1 MGRRDG
7 EKVVDGGD
15 RQDGFL
21 GLGWPEKAPWAWSL
35 GFAVSFVL
43 LYELHRLMEPVVAV
57 VDARV
62 SLIFLP
68 AFVRV
73 VAVLVAG
80 FAGALGIFA
89 GALFL
94 GVVNGDG
101 LWVATAQAAISAS
114 SPCLAVVL
122 LQFAIRRSTRLFD
135 LWTLLLVAGLTS
147 LFSALLHGAFW
158 AEFEPTALSVGAH
171 TVSLMMFGDLLG
183 IFLGFLLLRLG
194 VALVRVIRL
203 QTRVWRG

>member
-7 EKVVDGGD
+7 EKIVNAAPKEGV
-15 RQDGFL
+15 L
-21 GLGWPEKAPWAWSL
+21 GLGWPERLPWAWSL
-35 GFAVSFVL
+35 GFAILFVL
-43 LYELHRLMEPVVAV
+43 LYELHRLIEPLVAV

-80 FAGALGIFA
+80 FAGAFGIFV
-89 GALFL
+89 GALYL
-94 GVVNGDG
+94 GVSNGDS
-101 LWVATAQAAISAS
+101 LWVATAQAAISAL
-114 SPCLAVVL
+114 SPCLAVLL
-122 LQFAIRRSTRLFD
+122 LQFAIRRSVGLFD
-135 LWTLLLVAGLTS
+135 LWTLLLVAGFTS
-147 LFSALLHGAFW
+147 LFSAVLHGAFW
-158 AEFEPTALSVGAH
+158 ALFEPTTLSVGTH
-171 TVSLMMFGDLLG
+171 TVSLMMLGDLLG

-194 VALVRVIRL
+194 VMLVKAIRL

>member
-7 EKVVDGGD
+7 EKIVSGAGKDAL
-15 RQDGFL
+15 L
-21 GLGWPEKAPWAWSL
+21 GLGWPAKAPWAWSL
-35 GFAVSFVL
+35 GFAVLFVV
-43 LYELHRLMEPVVAV
+43 LYELHRVMEPLVAV

-80 FAGALGIFA
+80 FAGALGIFC

-94 GVVNGDG
+94 GIGNGDS
-101 LWVATAQAAISAS
+101 LWVATSHAAISAL
-114 SPCLAVVL
+114 SPVLAVFL
-122 LQFAIRRSTRLFD
+122 LQFAIRKTAGLFD
-135 LWTLLLVAGLTS
+135 LWILVAVAGFTS

-158 AEFEPTALSVGAH
+158 AEFEPTALSVGTH
-171 TVSLMMFGDLLG
+171 TVSLMMLGDLLG
-183 IFLGFLLLRLG
+183 ILFGFLLLRLG
-194 VALVRVIRL
+194 VGLVRAIRL
-203 QTRVWRG
+203 QSRVWRG

>member
-7 EKVVDGGD
+7 EKVVDGI
-15 RQDGFL
+15 RKDGFL
-21 GLGWPEKAPWAWSL
+21 GLGWPENAPWAWSL
-35 GFAVSFVL
+35 GFAVFYVV
-43 LYELHRLMEPVVAV
+43 LYELHRIMEPLVGV

-62 SLIFLP
+62 SFIFLP

-80 FAGALGIFA
+80 FAGAFGIFV

-94 GVVNGDG
+94 GVGNGDI
-101 LWVATAQAAISAS
+101 LWVATAHAAISAL
-114 SPCLAVVL
+114 SPCLAVLL
-122 LQFAIRRSTRLFD
+122 LQFAIRRSAGLFD
-135 LWTLLLVAGLTS
+135 LWTLLLVAGFTS

>member
-7 EKVVDGGD
+7 EKVVDGT
-15 RQDGFL
+15 RKDGFL

-35 GFAVSFVL
+35 GFAVLYVV
-43 LYELHRLMEPVVAV
+43 LYELHRIMEPLVGV

-62 SLIFLP
+62 SFIFLP

-80 FAGALGIFA
+80 FAGAFGIFV

-94 GVVNGDG
+94 GVGNGDS
-101 LWVATAQAAISAS
+101 LWVATAHAAISAL
-114 SPCLAVVL
+114 SPCLAVLL
-122 LQFAIRRSTRLFD
+122 LQFAIRRSAGLFD
-135 LWTLLLVAGLTS
+135 LWTLLLVAGFTS
-147 LFSALLHGAFW
+147 LLSALLHGAFW

>member
-7 EKVVDGGD
+7 EKVVDGI
-15 RQDGFL
+15 RKDGFL

-35 GFAVSFVL
+35 GFAVLYVV
-43 LYELHRLMEPVVAV
+43 LYELHRIMEPLVGV

-62 SLIFLP
+62 SFIFLP

-80 FAGALGIFA
+80 FAGAFGIFV

-94 GVVNGDG
+94 GVGNGDS
-101 LWVATAQAAISAS
+101 LWVATAHAAISAL
-114 SPCLAVVL
+114 SPCLAVLL
-122 LQFAIRRSTRLFD
+122 LQFAIRRSAGLFD
-135 LWTLLLVAGLTS
+135 LWTLLLVAGFTS
-147 LFSALLHGAFW
+147 LLSALLHGAFW

>member
-7 EKVVDGGD
+7 EKVVDGI
-15 RQDGFL
+15 RKDGFL

-35 GFAVSFVL
+35 GFAVLYVV
-43 LYELHRLMEPVVAV
+43 LYELHRIMEPLVGV

-62 SLIFLP
+62 SFIFLP

-80 FAGALGIFA
+80 FAGAFGIFV

-94 GVVNGDG
+94 GVGNGDS
-101 LWVATAQAAISAS
+101 LWVATAHAAISAL
-114 SPCLAVVL
+114 SPCLAVLL
-122 LQFAIRRSTRLFD
+122 LQFAIRRSAGLFD
-135 LWTLLLVAGLTS
+135 LWTLLLVAGFTS

>member
-7 EKVVDGGD
+7 EKVVDGI
-15 RQDGFL
+15 RKDGFL

-35 GFAVSFVL
+35 GFAVFYVV
-43 LYELHRLMEPVVAV
+43 LYELHRIMEPLVGV

-62 SLIFLP
+62 SFIFLP

-80 FAGALGIFA
+80 FAGAFGIFV

-94 GVVNGDG
+94 GVGNGDS
-101 LWVATAQAAISAS
+101 LWVATAHAAISAL
-114 SPCLAVVL
+114 SPCLAVLL
-122 LQFAIRRSTRLFD
+122 LQFAIRRSAGLFD
-135 LWTLLLVAGLTS
+135 LWTLLLVAGFTS
-147 LFSALLHGAFW
+147 LLSALLHGAFW

>member
-7 EKVVDGGD
+7 KKVVGAFSKG
-15 RQDGFL
+15 GFL

-35 GFAVSFVL
+35 AFAVLFVV
-43 LYELHRLMEPVVAV
+43 LYELNRLMEPLVTV

-80 FAGALGIFA
+80 FAGAFGIFV

-94 GVVNGDG
+94 GVGNGDS
-101 LWVATAQAAISAS
+101 LWVATAHAAISS
-114 SPCLAVVL
+114 LSPCLAVLL
-122 LQFAIRRSTRLFD
+122 LQFAIRRRAGMFD
-135 LWTLLLVAGLTS
+135 LLTILLIALFTS

-158 AEFEPTALSVGAH
+158 AEFEPSSLSVGTH
-171 TVSLMMFGDLLG
+171 TVSLMMLGDLLG
-183 IFLGFLLLRLG
+183 ILFGFLLLRL
-194 VALVRVIRL
+194 VARLMKAIRL
-203 QTRVWRG
+203 QARV

>member
-7 EKVVDGGD
+7 EKVVDGI
-15 RQDGFL
+15 RKDGFL

-35 GFAVSFVL
+35 GFAVSYVV
-43 LYELHRLMEPVVAV
+43 LYELHRIMEPLVGV

-62 SLIFLP
+62 SFIFLP

-80 FAGALGIFA
+80 FAGAFGIFV

-94 GVVNGDG
+94 GVGNGDS
-101 LWVATAQAAISAS
+101 LWVATAHAAISAL
-114 SPCLAVVL
+114 SPCLAVLL
-122 LQFAIRRSTRLFD
+122 LQFAIRRSAGLFD
-135 LWTLLLVAGLTS
+135 LWTLVLVASFTS